1 MPNAVKMK
9 RVSLGACAGIIGLFW
24 VYLLSGCAKEEY
36 RFSGNTQMTGE
47 EPADTQQMEYARQE
61 IVDNSQT
68 VSEQS
73 DPVKNVEGQDEPENG
88 GASGHVGVCYVHICG
103 AVAQPGVYC
112 VDEGSRLYEV
122 ILLAGGLTEDAADQ
136 AVNQA
141 QELTDGMQIYIP
153 TQEEVQS
160 GIFSGQTQSY
170 RTEETQDT
178 RVNINTADEK
188 LLCTL
193 PGIGTTRAEA
203 IISYRNEHGEF
214 RNNEEFMNVTGI
226 KAGVYE
232 KIKELIKV

>member
-1 MPNAVKMK
+1 MRNAVKMK
-9 RVSLGACAGIIGLFW
+9 RVSIGVCAGIIGLFW

-36 RFSGNTQMTGE
+36 RFSGNTQMAGE
-47 EPADTQQMEYARQE
+47 ETADTHQMECDRKE
-61 IVDNSQT
+61 ITDNSQT

-73 DPVKNVEGQDEPENG
+73 EPVKIVEGQNESESAGSSED
-88 GASGHVGVCYVHICG
+88 AGVCYVHICG

-122 ILLAGGLTEDAADQ
+122 ILLAGGLTQDAADQ

-153 TQEEVQS
+153 TREEVQS
-160 GIFSGQTQSY
+160 GIFFGQIQSNSQ
-170 RTEETQDT
+170 EDLPDT
-178 RVNINTADEK
+178 RVNINTANAEQ
-188 LLCTL
+188 LCSL
-193 PGIGTTRAEA
+193 PGIGMTRAEA
-203 IISYRNEHGEF
+203 IVAYRETHGSF
-214 RNNEEFMNVTGI
+214 HSIEELMNVTGI

>member
-1 MPNAVKMK
+1 MRNAGKIR
-9 RVSLGACAGIIGLFW
+9 RVSIGVCAGIVGLFCL
-24 VYLLSGCAKEEY
+24 YLLSGCAKEEY
-36 RFSGNTQMTGE
+36 RFSGNTQMAGE
-47 EPADTQQMEYARQE
+47 EPADTQQMECDRQE
-61 IVDNSQT
+61 FTDNSQT

-73 DPVKNVEGQDEPENG
+73 EPEQNTEGQSESENVEPTE
-88 GASGHVGVCYVHICG
+88 HIGVCYVHICG

-170 RTEETQDT
+170 RTEEMQDT

-193 PGIGTTRAEA
+193 PGIGMTRAEA
-203 IISYRNEHGEF
+203 IISYRNEHGAF
-214 RNNEEFMNVTGI
+214 RNTEELMNVTGI